1 MSVLEGIFWG
11 ATGIVVYAY
20 LGYPLLILLR
30 GMVWRRP
37 VRKEPITPSVSLIIC
52 CHNEEQGIE
61 AKLQNVLALDYPAD
75 RLQVVVASDGSTD
88 ATEEIV
94 SRYVGPQLELLRL
107 PRSGKAAALNAAVA
121 KATGEILVFSDANSQ
136 YREDAIRNIVRS
148 FADPAVGG
156 VAGNQVYRKS
166 YDSGSAAAG
175 EQSYWSFD
183 RWMKILQS
191 RSGNTISATGAIYAI
206 RGSLFMPVPEG
217 VTDDF
222 VTSTRVIAQRRR
234 LVFDP
239 EAICYEP
246 VAGAAR
252 AEFNRKTRVI
262 TRGLRGVI
270 EMRELLNPFRHGFYA
285 LQLLSHKVL
294 RRLVVIPLLVLA
306 VVSPLLWNHG
316 LIYQIATVGQ
326 GLVYSLAAIGV
337 VLVRTGQRV
346 PKAMSVPLFFC
357 MVNTAVLVA
366 VWNILRGRRITVWNP
381 HRGTEAG
388 DPPNSSGHSASLPL
402 QETNLAR

>member
-20 LGYPLLILLR
+20 FGYPLLILLR
-30 GMVWRRP
+30 GLLWRRP
-37 VRKEPITPSVSLIIC
+37 VRQEPITPAVSLIIC
-52 CHNEEQGIE
+52 CHNEAQGIE

-75 RLQVVVASDGSTD
+75 RLRVVVASDGSTD

-94 SRYVGPQLELLRL
+94 GRYVGPQLTLLCL
-107 PRSGKAAALNAAVA
+107 PRSGKAGALNAAVA
-121 KATGEILVFSDANSQ
+121 ETTGEILVFSDANSQ
-136 YREDAIRNIVRS
+136 YRADAIRKIVRS
-148 FADPAVGG
+148 FADPSVGG
-156 VAGNQVYRKS
+156 VAGNQVYRTS
-166 YDSGSAAAG
+166 YDSGTAAAG

-206 RGSLFMPVPEG
+206 RRSLFATVPEG

-222 VTSTRVIAQRRR
+222 VTSTRVIARGQR

-239 EAICYEP
+239 DAICYEP

-285 LQLLSHKVL
+285 LQLFSHKVL

-306 VVSPLLWNHG
+306 VVSPFLWNDG
-316 LIYQIATVGQ
+316 LAYQIATVGQ
-326 GLVYSLAAIGV
+326 GLVYGMAAIGV
-337 VLVRTGQRV
+337 VLVRAGRRV
-346 PKAMSVPLFFC
+346 PQVMSVPLFFC

-381 HRGTEAG
+381 HRGTEPG
-388 DPPNSSGHSASLPL
+388 DQPDSSGHSPSMPL
-402 QETNLAR
+402 QEANLAR